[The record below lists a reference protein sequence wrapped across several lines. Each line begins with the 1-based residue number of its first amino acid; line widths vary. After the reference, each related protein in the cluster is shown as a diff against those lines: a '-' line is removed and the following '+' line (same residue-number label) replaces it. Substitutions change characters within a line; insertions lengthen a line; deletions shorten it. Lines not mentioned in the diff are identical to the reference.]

1 MPLNVPVPFPLSM
14 KVTPDGSGPATVNCG
29 AGTPVVVT
37 VNVPGAPR
45 LNVVAAALVIAG
57 AWLIVRVKLRVTGG
71 RPLSVAVN
79 VSGWLPPV
87 PAPGVP
93 ASVAV
98 RSPLSMKV
106 TPAGSVPV
114 TVSVGGGVPPPLVVT
129 ENVRPCQP

>member
-1 MPLNVPVPFPLSM
+1 MIGGAKSGRRA
-14 KVTPDGSGPATVNCG
+14 GS
-29 AGTPVVVT
+29 
-37 VNVPGAPR
+37 
-45 LNVVAAALVIAG
+45 ALVIAG

-98 RSPLSMKV
+98 RSPLSVKV

-114 TVSVGGGVPPPLVVT
+114 TVSVGAEVQPPLVVT
-129 ENVRPCQP
+129 ENVLAVPAVKVALLALVVVLAFVV